1 MLSKT
6 LIKMIRAELWDGLL
20 WMFAEEIGWEGGF
33 EGGVIGYQGACR
45 NFKIQR

>member
-33 EGGVIGYQGACR
+33 EEGVIGYQGACR